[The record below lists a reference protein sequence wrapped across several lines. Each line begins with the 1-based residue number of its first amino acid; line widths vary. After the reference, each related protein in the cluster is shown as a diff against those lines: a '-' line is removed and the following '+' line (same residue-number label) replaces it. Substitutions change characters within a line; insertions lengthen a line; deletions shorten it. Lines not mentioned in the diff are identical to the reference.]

1 MKLRS
6 LAVLIVSGLAVLSAQ
21 AFDLKGISPGMSK
34 ADFVAMFGETPVR
47 GLTIA
52 DIPSRHKTTTVLFD
66 QNDRLSSLYF
76 YFESD
81 HFDDMRDAVKAK
93 YPALR
98 CTNSTVANRLGARFT
113 QTNCT
118 LNDSTGRLS
127 LTRYNDTLD
136 GSALTMYSKEELE
149 SIRKHYQNR
158 KNKDI

>member
-1 MKLRS
+1 MKLRT
-6 LAVLIVSGLAVLSAQ
+6 LAVWSVSGLLALSAQ
-21 AFDLKGISPGMSK
+21 AFDLKGIAPGMSK
-34 ADFVAMFGETPVR
+34 ADFVAKFGESPVR

-52 DIPSRHKTTTVLFD
+52 DIPSRHKTTTVIFD
-66 QNDRLSSLYF
+66 DNDRLSSLYF
-76 YFESD
+76 FFEAD

-98 CTNSTVANRLGARFT
+98 CTNSTVSNRLGAKFT

-136 GSALTMYSKEELE
+136 GSALTIYSREELE
-149 SIRKHYQNR
+149 AIRQHYKNR
-158 KNKDI
+158 KSKDI